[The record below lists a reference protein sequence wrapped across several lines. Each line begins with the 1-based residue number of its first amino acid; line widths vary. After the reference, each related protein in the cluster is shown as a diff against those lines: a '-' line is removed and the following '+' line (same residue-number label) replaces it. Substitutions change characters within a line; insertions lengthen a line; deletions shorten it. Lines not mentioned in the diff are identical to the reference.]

1 MCYSFSSHPRISA
14 LTNLQSLGIDNAGIF
29 VPLILRN
36 YIITTRKRITLI
48 TATDHQSSIMV
59 EILEGERL
67 LSSKNRL
74 LGILEIT
81 DIEPILAGVPFS
93 MLYLKSIQ
101 KGLSVLL
108 RER

>member
-1 MCYSFSSHPRISA
+1 
-14 LTNLQSLGIDNAGIF
+14 
-29 VPLILRN
+29 
-36 YIITTRKRITLI
+36 
-48 TATDHQSSIMV
+48 MV